1 MLRLTLRTL
10 RYRKGGFVATFIALF
25 FGASIVMACGGL
37 METGIR
43 TAVPPQRL
51 AGADAVVVADRQF
64 ALPTGKQ
71 PDEDG
76 DADLKYGTL
85 SEDVPLQANLA
96 AKVSAVPGVARVV
109 PDVAFPAT
117 LAGGGPTTGHS
128 WTSAALAGIGGTA
141 PRPGEV
147 VVPAASGKPAGSRV
161 DISVRGKVSQYTV
174 SGTSPQSVVYFAD
187 SDAQRLGRL
196 LALGVVASPGT
207 DAAALG
213 DRLEDVLGSSVS
225 VLTGEERGVPEHP
238 GAARESELLITLAGV
253 FGGFA
258 VMVSMMV
265 VSSTFNVSV
274 QQRKREIALL
284 RAVGTTPG
292 QIRRMIFGESLI
304 VSALATLAA
313 WIPAGLAGRFLFDR
327 LCDYGAVSPVFEFH
341 QGWIPS
347 IVGVGTALLAGV
359 VAALAAARRAARTRP
374 TEALAEAA
382 VQREWLTP
390 TRLVFAILSFGG
402 GIALGIVTVT
412 VLSGPLAAST
422 AGPAVI
428 CWATGFTLLA
438 PGATKAVM
446 AVLRLPIRALTR
458 VPGALAV
465 TNTRVRAV
473 RLASAVAPVML
484 ATGFALAQIYLQ
496 TTTAESSRR
505 AYTEDL
511 RADAVLVSAT
521 GGFSPDV
528 VAAVRSTP
536 GVTAASEWITSKGH
550 VVSPYDSELEEDDG
564 LELQGISAAG
574 SALTAIP
581 VKAGSLSDLTGDSIA
596 LPVNHAEAMK
606 VTVGDRITMR
616 FGDGET
622 ASVTVAALVQPRQG
636 FEIGLAPAQLL
647 AKHTSDGVASRIMVS
662 GDISGLAARFP
673 DARVADRSTL
683 TEAYSKQLETSA
695 MINYLLAGMIVLYTA
710 ISVINTLVVET
721 ADRRREFGL
730 LRLSGARRGQVLR
743 MVGVEATA
751 ITLSG
756 IVLGALVSAG
766 TLIPFSLS
774 ALDSV
779 VPYGPF
785 WIFLV
790 VSGAAALLT
799 MTAVM
804 LPAWVA
810 LRTRPVD
817 TVAVQ

>member
-43 TAVPPQRL
+43 TAIPPQRL
-51 AGADAVVVADRQF
+51 AGADAVVVADRSF
-64 ALPTGKQ
+64 PLPTDKQ

-76 DADLKYGTL
+76 DVDLKYGKL
-85 SEDVPLQANLA
+85 SEDVPLQADLA
-96 AKVSAVPGVARVV
+96 AKVSAVAGVARVV

-117 LAGGGPTTGHS
+117 LVGAGPTTGHN
-128 WTSAALAGIGGTA
+128 WTSAALAGISGGA
-141 PRPGEV
+141 PQPGQV
-147 VVPAASGKPAGSRV
+147 VVPAAAGKQVGSRV
-161 DISVRGKVSQYTV
+161 DISVRGRVSQYTV

-187 SDAQRLGRL
+187 SDAERFGRL
-196 LALGVVASPGT
+196 LALGVVVSPGT
-207 DAAALG
+207 DTAAFG
-213 DRLEDVLGSSVS
+213 DSLEDALGSSVK
-225 VLTGEERGVPEHP
+225 VLTGEERGAPEHP
-238 GAARESELLITLAGV
+238 AAAKQSDMLITLAGV

-274 QQRKREIALL
+274 QQRKREMALL
-284 RAVGTTPG
+284 RAIGTTPG
-292 QIRRMIFGESLI
+292 QIRRMVFGESLI

-313 WIPAGLAGRFLFDR
+313 WIPASWVGKFLFDR

-347 IVGVGTALLAGV
+347 VVGVGTAVLAGV

-382 VQREWLTP
+382 VQRKWLTP

-402 GIALGIVTVT
+402 GIALGILTVT
-412 VLSGPLAAST
+412 VLSGPLAAAT

-438 PGATKAVM
+438 PGLTKTVM
-446 AVLRLPIRALTR
+446 AVLRVPIRVLTR
-458 VPGALAV
+458 VPGSLAAS
-465 TNTRVRAV
+465 NTRVRAV

-484 ATGFALAQIYLQ
+484 ATGFAFAQIYLQ

-511 RADAVLVSAT
+511 RADAVLVSTT

-528 VAAVRSTP
+528 VDAVRSTP
-536 GVTAASEWITSKGH
+536 GVTAASEWVTGRGH
-550 VVSPYDSELEEDDG
+550 VISPYDSELEEDDG

-581 VKAGSLSDLTGDSIA
+581 VVSGSLSDLSGSSIA
-596 LPVNHAEAMK
+596 LPVDHAKAMNVK
-606 VTVGDRITMR
+606 VGDRITMR
-616 FGDGET
+616 FGDGGTERV
-622 ASVTVAALVQPRQG
+622 SVAAVIKPRQG
-636 FEIGLAPAQLL
+636 YEVGLAPAQLL
-647 AKHTSDGVASRIMVS
+647 AGHTSEGAPGQIMVA

-673 DARVADRSTL
+673 EARVADRSTL
-683 TEAYSKQLETSA
+683 TESYDKELETGA

-743 MVGVEATA
+743 MVGVEGTA

-756 IVLGALVSAG
+756 IILGTVVSAG
-766 TLIPFSLS
+766 TLIPFSIS
-774 ALDSV
+774 ALGSV

-799 MTAVM
+799 MAAVM

-817 TVAVQ
+817 TVATQ

>member
-10 RYRKGGFVATFIALF
+10 RYRKGGFLATFVALF

-43 TAVPPQRL
+43 TAVPPHRL
-51 AGADAVVVADRQF
+51 AGADAVVIAERSI
-64 ALPTGKQ
+64 ALPKDKA

-76 DADLKYGTL
+76 DVDYETGLLT
-85 SEDVPLQANLA
+85 EDVRLDPGIA
-96 AKVSAVPGVARVV
+96 AKAAAVPGVDRVV
-109 PDVAFPAT
+109 QDIAFPAT
-117 LAGGGPTTGHS
+117 LTGTSPSTGHNWS
-128 WTSAALAGIGGTA
+128 SAVLAGLTGGA
-141 PRPGEV
+141 PQPGQV
-147 VVPAASGKPAGSRV
+147 VVPESSGRTTGSRV
-161 DISVRGKVSQYTV
+161 DIAVRGQVSQYTV
-174 SGTSPQSVVYFAD
+174 SGTSSQSVMYFAD

-196 LALGVVASPGT
+196 LTLGVVASPGT
-207 DAAALG
+207 DSVALG
-213 DRLEDVLGSSVS
+213 ERLENALGASVS
-225 VLTGEERGVPEHP
+225 VLTGEERGAPELKD
-238 GAARESELLITLAGV
+238 AARQSELLITLAGV

-258 VMVSMMV
+258 VMISMMV
-265 VSSTFNVSV
+265 VSSTFSVSV

-292 QIRRMIFGESLI
+292 QIRRMIFAESLI

-313 WIPAGLAGRFLFDR
+313 WIPGSWVGEFLFTR
-327 LCDYGAVSPVFEFH
+327 LTDFGVVSPAFQFH

-347 IVGVGTALLAGV
+347 IVGIGTALLSGV
-359 VAALAAARRAARTRP
+359 IAALAAARHAARTRP

-382 VQREWLTP
+382 VQRKWLTP
-390 TRLVFAILSFGG
+390 TRLIFAILAFAGG
-402 GIALGIVTVT
+402 TALAIVTLT
-412 VLSGPLAAST
+412 VMSGPLAAST

-458 VPGALAV
+458 VPGSLAAS
-465 TNTRVRAV
+465 NTKVRAV

-484 ATGFALAQIYLQ
+484 ASGFAFAQIYLQ

-511 RADAVLVSAT
+511 RADAVLVSTT

-528 VAAVRSTP
+528 LNTVRSLP
-536 GVTAASEWITSKGH
+536 GVTAASEWVTSTAF
-550 VVSPYDSELEEDDG
+550 VTSPRDSEQEDDG
-564 LELQGISAAG
+564 LPVQGITAAG
-574 SALTAIP
+574 SALTAMP
-581 VKAGSLSDLTGDSIA
+581 VLSGRLSDLSGNTVA
-596 LPVNHAEAMK
+596 LPASHAEAMN
-606 VTVGDRITMR
+606 VMVGDSITMR
-616 FGDGET
+616 FGDGE
-622 ASVTVAALVQPRQG
+622 SGQVKVVALIKPRQG
-636 FEIGLAPAQLL
+636 FDVGLMPAQLV
-647 AKHTSDGVASRIMVS
+647 AAHTSEGAPGQIMVS
-662 GDISGLAARFP
+662 GDVSRLAASVP
-673 DARVADRSTL
+673 NAVVADRSAL
-683 TEAYSKQLETSA
+683 TEAYSKELETSA

-730 LRLSGARRGQVLR
+730 LRLTGARRGQVLR
-743 MVGVEATA
+743 MVGVEGVA
-751 ITLSG
+751 ITLAG
-756 IVLGALVSAG
+756 IVLGTLVSAG
-766 TLIPFSLS
+766 TLVPFSLS

-785 WIFLV
+785 WIYLV
-790 VSGAAALLT
+790 VAGAAGLLT
-799 MTAVM
+799 MTATM
-804 LPAWVA
+804 IPAWLA